1 MTKPQD
7 QGACRGVGRCAVLV
21 GPYGSGKTALLEAL
35 LHAAGAT
42 DRKGQVGDASAEAK
56 AREMSVEPNFAHC
69 SYLDEPWFFIDCPGS
84 VELAQDAQD
93 ALIAADVA
101 LVVAEPDPEKAPALM
116 PLLKFLDD
124 RQIPHMLFV
133 NKTDKLGHAGA
144 ARVRELLAAFQAASS
159 RPLVLR
165 QLPMREGETIAG
177 AIDLVSERAWHY
189 NPHAASN
196 LVEIPAELRQREAE
210 ARQELLESLADFDDV
225 LLEALLEDR
234 VPANDEVYRH
244 LSHNLAADRIVPV
257 FLGSAEND
265 NGIRRLLKALRHETP
280 GPEAAAGRLGIAPK
294 APDGSEETCVAV
306 ARTLTLAHAGK
317 LSVARLF
324 RGTVKEGDR
333 LAGQRLASL
342 VRLQGGQ
349 AEKLSQARAGDLVG
363 LGKLEGVA
371 TGMLVCPESRAE
383 ADWAEPQPP
392 VYALAIQPRE
402 RSDEVKLSAALAKL
416 VEEDRALSLE
426 TDPDTGETK
435 LWGQG
440 EVHLGIALDKLA
452 GRFNVQVDA
461 QRPQP
466 AYKETIQGGVE
477 HHARHKRQTGGHG
490 QFADVKVS
498 IAPQPRGDGFAFH
511 DRIVGGAVP
520 RQFIPAVEAG
530 VREGLQRG
538 PLGFPV
544 VDVAVTLTDGQ
555 FHSVDSSEMAFK
567 TAGRMAMQD
576 GLRDCQP
583 VLLEPIHRVTISV
596 PNAFTSKVHGLLSSR
611 RGQILGFDARPGWD
625 GWDAVEAYLPAAE
638 LGDLILE
645 LRSLTQ
651 GIGTFTHGFDHLS
664 ELHGRLAEQ
673 VVAGRQAAQ

>member
-1 MTKPQD
+1 MTRSQD
-7 QGACRGVGRCAVLV
+7 REACRGVARCAVLV
-21 GPYGSGKTALLEAL
+21 GPYGSGKTALLEAML
-35 LHAAGAT
+35 LAAGAT
-42 DRKGQVGDASAEAK
+42 DRKGQLGDAAPEAK
-56 AREMSVEPNFAHC
+56 ARQMSVEPNVAHC
-69 SYLDEPWFFIDCPGS
+69 SYLDEAWSFIDCPGS

-93 ALIAADVA
+93 ALIAADIAV
-101 LVVAEPDPEKAPALM
+101 VVAEPEADKAAALM

-124 RQIPHMLFV
+124 RQIPHLLFV
-133 NKTDKLGHAGA
+133 NKMDKLGHAGA
-144 ARVRELLAAFQAASS
+144 ARVRDLLAAFQDASS

-165 QLPMREGETIAG
+165 QVPMREGEAIAG
-177 AIDLVSERAWHY
+177 TVDLVSERAWHY
-189 NPHAASN
+189 NPHAASD
-196 LVEIPAELRQREAE
+196 LVEIPEELRERESE
-210 ARQELLESLADFDDV
+210 ARQQLLESLADFDDA

-244 LSHNLAADRIVPV
+244 LSHNLAADRLVPV

-280 GPEAAAGRLGIAPK
+280 GPQAAAGRLGIAPK
-294 APDGSEETCVAV
+294 APNGNGEACAAV
-306 ARTLTLAHAGK
+306 ARTLHLSHAGK
-317 LSVARLF
+317 LSLARLF
-324 RGTVKEGDR
+324 RGSLKEGDR

-349 AEKLSQARAGDLVG
+349 TEKLAEAHAGDLVG
-363 LGKLEGVA
+363 LGKLEEVA
-371 TGMLVCPESRAE
+371 TGMLVCPETTAT
-383 ADWAEPQPP
+383 ADWTEPQPP

-402 RSDEVKLSAALAKL
+402 RSDEVKMSAALAKL
-416 VEEDRALSLE
+416 VEEDRALSVE

-440 EVHLGIALDKLA
+440 EVHLGIALEKLA
-452 GRFNVQVDA
+452 GRFNVQVES

-466 AYKETIQGGVE
+466 AYKETIQGGTD

-490 QFADVKVS
+490 QFADVKVG
-498 IAPQPRGDGFAFH
+498 IAPQPRGEGFAFH

-520 RQFIPAVEAG
+520 RQYIPAVEAG
-530 VREGLQRG
+530 VLEGLRRG

-576 GLRDCQP
+576 GLPDCQP
-583 VLLEPIHRVTISV
+583 VLLEPIHQVTISV
-596 PNAFTSKVHGLLSSR
+596 PSEFTSKVHGLLSSR
-611 RGQILGFDARPGWD
+611 RGQILGFDARPGWS
-625 GWDAVEAYLPAAE
+625 GWDAVEAFLPAAE

-651 GIGTFTHGFDHLS
+651 GIGTFTHRFDHLS
-664 ELHGRLAEQ
+664 ELHGRLADQ